1 VSILKKGFKIVI
13 FLILLIF
20 LGFGIKYYDLL
31 FFKSNS
37 VQKVLFEADFDSG
50 DSLTEM
56 DFQYSGNKT
65 AKIVNI
71 GGRRAVKISLHR
83 FKDEVSYRSEIMPR
97 LYWKNEISYHS
108 EILPRSYW
116 KKKIFF
122 SRKRPYA
129 IIGRE
134 YRYHI
139 LIYLPNDWKFDSY
152 EKILMQWH
160 GFPDRNLSEKSRNP
174 PIALRIQNGNTGV
187 GSNYIIRIR
196 SDSNDVTSP
205 NGPYEIDEEIDIGS
219 IVEDLGKW
227 TEWVFQIKWSFESN
241 GSLVVWKDGDIVL
254 ERKKQAN
261 TFNDKLG
268 PFWKFGVY
276 IPHWIK
282 ELNVQRTGFE
292 KYTAYFDNVSIV
304 EIIKVQQS
312 KRE

>member
-1 VSILKKGFKIVI
+1 MSILKKGFKIVI

-108 EILPRSYW
+108 EILPRLYW
-116 KKKIFF
+116 KKKLFF
-122 SRKRPYA
+122 ARKRPYA

-152 EKILMQWH
+152 EKLLMQWH
-160 GFPDRNLSEKSRNP
+160 GSPDRSLGEKSRYP
-174 PIALRIQNGNTGV
+174 PIALSIQNGEKGV
-187 GSNYIIRIR
+187 GSNYFINIR
-196 SDSNDVTSP
+196 SDSNKITG
-205 NGPYEIDEEIDIGS
+205 GPHGPFEINEKIELGS

-227 TEWVFQIKWSFESN
+227 TQWVFEIKWSYKN
-241 GSLVVWKDGDIVL
+241 DGSLVIWKDGDAVL
-254 ERKKQAN
+254 ERKKRAN
-261 TFNDKLG
+261 TYNDKYG
-268 PFWKFGVY
+268 PYWKFGVY
-276 IPHWIK
+276 IPHWNK
-282 ELNVQRTGFE
+282 KYSDQRTGYE
-292 KYTAYFDNVSIV
+292 QYVAYFDNVSIT
-304 EIIKVQQS
+304 EIYQAQ
-312 KRE
+312 